1 MGFIRHVFFFLCL
14 PACLMLVGLWILKRL
29 EDYFLQE
36 DYVSYYLGL
45 DAPGGDAPAA
55 WWILFALATSISY
68 LIAQA
73 FERARARKLATLAK
87 SMGMQFDA
95 NLSWYA
101 YITRTS
107 KYVGLQQSSVPSL
120 QRCSSFRNIFVV
132 GAEPVIFGCVF
143 TKGFG
148 QSSYDT
154 YRTVYRHKGEVA
166 TSEENKAVTDW
177 EIEVG
182 DGFTIYFKKKFRTSP
197 NAIKEEYRET
207 LELHKTLRR

>member
-14 PACLMLVGLWILKRL
+14 PACLSLICLWILVRL

-36 DYVSYYLGL
+36 DYVLYYYW
-45 DAPGGDAPAA
+45 GDAPAA
-55 WWILFALATSISY
+55 WSILFVLAMSISY